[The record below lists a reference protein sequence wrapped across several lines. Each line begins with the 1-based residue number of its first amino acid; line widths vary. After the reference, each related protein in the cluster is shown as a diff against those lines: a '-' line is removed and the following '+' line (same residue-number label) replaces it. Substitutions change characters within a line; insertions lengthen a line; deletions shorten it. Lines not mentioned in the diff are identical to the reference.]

1 MGLNAFVYINKS
13 NLADELQD
21 SLFLT
26 DDETGELYPTP
37 NDDRTYPAEMFTAA
51 HKRLGNASLIGGL
64 ANAVSAIVGL
74 DSVLMSKV
82 LSSGSHSGD
91 VVTLKDVERLES
103 EINLVRQK
111 TDSFRSADLEK
122 FLNSL
127 LELIEAAKKQG
138 NPIVFDQ
145 NGLRR
150 LQGA

>member
-21 SLFLT
+21 SSFLT
-26 DDETGELYPTP
+26 DDETGELYPAP
-37 NDDRTYPAEMFTAA
+37 NVGRTYPAEMFTAA

-64 ANAVSAIVGL
+64 ANAVSAIIGL
-74 DSVLMSKV
+74 DSVLMSIV

-91 VVTLKDVERLES
+91 VLTLKDVGRLES

-111 TDSFRSADLEK
+111 TDSFRSADLEE

-127 LELIEAAKKQG
+127 LVLIEAAKKQG
-138 NPIVFDQ
+138 NPIVFV
-145 NGLRR
+145 
-150 LQGA
+150 

>member
-13 NLADELQD
+13 NLAEELQD
-21 SLFLT
+21 SSFLT
-26 DDETGELYPTP
+26 DDETGELYPAP
-37 NDDRTYPAEMFTAA
+37 NDDRTNPAEMSTAA

-64 ANAVSAIVGL
+64 ANAVSGIVGL

-91 VVTLKDVERLES
+91 VVTLKDVGRLES

-138 NPIVFDQ
+138 NPIVFV
-145 NGLRR
+145 
-150 LQGA
+150 

>member
-1 MGLNAFVYINKS
+1 MWPGRISEPPV
-13 NLADELQD
+13 
-21 SLFLT
+21 
-26 DDETGELYPTP
+26 
-37 NDDRTYPAEMFTAA
+37 
-51 HKRLGNASLIGGL
+51 

-74 DSVLMSKV
+74 DSVLMSIV

-91 VVTLKDVERLES
+91 VVTLKDVGRLES

-138 NPIVFDQ
+138 NPIVFV
-145 NGLRR
+145 
-150 LQGA
+150 